1 MDDSLVHLHGASS
14 GGRFLLLNLLD
25 HLRCSRAPFGSLS
38 SSICLCVSTAAK
50 YAAFTTDVSFSFGYI
65 IAACC
70 MAVERKVLS
79 THYPT
84 NKILRH
90 SFRLKL
96 FFIFAEI
103 LLVIICGVA
112 MYEGEWRV
120 SVVAEWIIGLLFT
133 FYMWSCAIDFLTTT
147 DLHENN
153 IKDGELRKHWDE
165 EVGLATPEKALSRTI
180 HKPYVLL
187 P

>member
-1 MDDSLVHLHGASS
+1 
-14 GGRFLLLNLLD
+14 
-25 HLRCSRAPFGSLS
+25 
-38 SSICLCVSTAAK
+38 
-50 YAAFTTDVSFSFGYI
+50 
-65 IAACC
+65 

-112 MYEGEWRV
+112 MYQGQWRV

-133 FYMWSCAIDFLTTT
+133 FYMWSCAIDFFTTT

-153 IKDGELRKHWDE
+153 IKDGELMKHWDE
-165 EVGLATPEKALSRTI
+165 EVGLATPEKAFRRTV